1 MMDVQKTKATLKT
14 RKCDGFSIVEILIMA
29 TIVSIISAFGILGV
43 TRARASVRLSGAARE
58 YASYIEKA
66 RMHAIRSHADNAD
79 ERAGVSI
86 NAAKNSYNV
95 TLDLDGNGTMD
106 TKTIPLPR
114 DVTFETVETISFDWR
129 GRTWNTVDGVTTPN
143 AQVSIRLKNSNDSVS
158 VDVTGSGD
166 ITIDSRVFD
175 DSVPNVNLRV
185 GDLASSATPTPTP
198 AAVATPTPTPAL
210 IDGTQPTPTPTPVS
224 DGAPVP
230 TPTPNLG
237 GGTPTPTP
245 SPTATPRPSPSPSP
259 TATPTPSPSPV
270 TPCTITTDPVSLSL
284 GIGGTKT
291 IKVSH
296 NSSSS
301 VIITATSSKP
311 SDLQVTP
318 GSSTSI
324 GAGGA
329 ATFTIKSKSSLG
341 IYNVTFSTGCGS
353 KVVPV
358 VVLL

>member
-1 MMDVQKTKATLKT
+1 MMDVQKTKATSKT
-14 RKCDGFSIVEILIMA
+14 RKCNGFSMVEILVMG

-58 YASYIEKA
+58 YAGYIEKA
-66 RMHAIRSHADNAD
+66 RMHAIRSHADDAD
-79 ERAGVSI
+79 ERASVTI
-86 NAAKNSYNV
+86 NAAKTSYNV
-95 TLDLDGNGTMD
+95 KLDLDGNGTMD
-106 TKTIPLPR
+106 TKTIPLPS
-114 DVTFETVETISFDWR
+114 DVSFETVETIAFDWR
-129 GRTWNTVDGVTTPN
+129 GRTWSTVNGDTTPN
-143 AQVSIRLKNSNDSVS
+143 AQVSIRLKNTHDSVS
-158 VDVTGSGD
+158 VDITGSGD

-185 GDLASSATPTPTP
+185 GDLASSATPVPTP
-198 AAVATPTPTPAL
+198 IAVATPTPTPPVV
-210 IDGTQPTPTPTPVS
+210 DGTQPTPTPTPSS

-230 TPTPNLG
+230 TPSPDLG
-237 GGTPTPTP
+237 AGTPTP
-245 SPTATPRPSPSPSP
+245 SPSPTATPSPSPSP
-259 TATPTPSPSPV
+259 TATPSPSPSPV
-270 TPCTITTDPVSLSL
+270 TPCTVTTDPVSLTL

-301 VIITATSSKP
+301 VTITASSSKP

-318 GSSTSI
+318 GSSASI

-329 ATFTIKSKSSLG
+329 ATFTVKSKSSLG
-341 IYNVTFSTGCGS
+341 VYNITFSTGCGS